1 MRTELDYETFEQKDE
16 PPLTTHR
23 GSTMMSNRLLE
34 GGRETMKQ
42 KEGLTMK
49 KLSQNTL
56 KLKDKSKEL

>member
-1 MRTELDYETFEQKDE
+1 MMEAEDTSQKDE
-16 PPLTTHR
+16 PPSTTHS

-34 GGRETMKQ
+34 GGREPMKQ
-42 KEGLTMK
+42 KERPTMK